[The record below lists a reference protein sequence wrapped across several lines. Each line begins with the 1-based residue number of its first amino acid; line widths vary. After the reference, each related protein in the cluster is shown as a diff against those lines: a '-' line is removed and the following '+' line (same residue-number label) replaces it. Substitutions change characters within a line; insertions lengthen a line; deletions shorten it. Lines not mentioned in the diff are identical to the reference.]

1 MCPHQRML
9 IGLVGRRGT
18 GKDTIAH
25 HLVASYN
32 FRNRKFAGPL
42 KDALKSL
49 FCLTDAH
56 VEGPLKEIIHPMWG
70 VSPRAMMQFFGTN
83 VMQSKLQEL
92 LPHIGREHAVQR
104 LLMEM
109 DTDMYSGENTN
120 TVVSDVRFQH
130 ELDALLKRGAVI
142 VQVKRTVNMVQD
154 TIIDAH
160 ESEAGVD
167 DLFSHVQIE
176 NNGSLEC
183 LLLKVD
189 QLISEIFT

>member
-1 MCPHQRML
+1 ML

-25 HLVASYN
+25 HLVTQYN

-42 KDALKSL
+42 KEALKVL
-49 FCLTDAH
+49 FCLNDAH
-56 VEGPLKEIIHPMWG
+56 IEGPLKEVVHPMWG

-83 VMQSKLQEL
+83 IMQTHIQEL

-109 DTDMYSGENTN
+109 DADIHSGINAN

-142 VQVKRTVNMVQD
+142 VQIKRTGLRVYD
-154 TIIDAH
+154 AIIDAH
-160 ESEAGVD
+160 ESESGVD
-167 DLFSHVQIE
+167 ELFSHIQIE
-176 NNGSLEC
+176 NSGSLEG
-183 LLLKVD
+183 LLLRVD
-189 QLISEIFT
+189 QLVSEIFT